1 MEKKNMMKRMYLVF
15 VSLMLLISFTG
26 CGEGGTGKKLALAVV
41 TGVHSNSYE
50 LPLNAETISSMLYDV
65 CYSYGRVSFVNV
77 DGNPYMDFET
87 SIPEPSVSGLSDQK
101 KKDLA
106 EGYTAQLK
114 ETLHSLAAR
123 TEETDPLKAI
133 RIAAQSLRA
142 ADPAVYSRTMLIL
155 DSGIPTAGC
164 MNAQNGLLYAGNI
177 DEIVDK
183 LLEMK
188 EIPDLTDMDVIW
200 SFCGE
205 AAPPQQPLSEK
216 DKDKLRSIWEAIL
229 KAGGAKSVTFTDDS
243 ISHTPYTGLPKVS
256 IVDTEVFEIIV
267 DKPKKQE
274 QVIRTYTLD
283 EAHVR
288 FVGDQ
293 AIFTDEQKARASI
306 QEVADMLNAH
316 PENTVYIV
324 GTTASGNVDFCDQL
338 SRKRAEVVRDVLME
352 MGISADRM
360 QAVGLGF
367 RDPWH
372 LTDIDAEGNWIEK
385 NAACNRKVM
394 IVDQSSEEASLLGL

>member
-123 TEETDPLKAI
+123 TEETDPLASPPRSMMRFTI
-133 RIAAQSLRA
+133 FSTHS
-142 ADPAVYSRTMLIL
+142 V
-155 DSGIPTAGC
+155 PTAGC

-177 DEIVDK
+177 DEIVNK
-183 LLEMK
+183 LREMK

-229 KAGGAKSVTFTDDS
+229 KAGGARSVTFTDDS

-256 IVDTEVFEIIV
+256 TVDTEVFEIIV

-316 PENTVYIV
+316 PENTVYII
-324 GTTASGNVDFCDQL
+324 GTTASGNEDFCDQL
-338 SRKRAEVVRDVLME
+338 SRKRAEVVRDVLIE